1 MLWPFM
7 GKDGVDLHPGDASGG
22 PVPLIHDIKQGQ
34 EVEAQEQGDRGSWEE
49 RKAEVEAKAPS
60 SPSGDGLETSL
71 SCSTCMSSGM
81 SLLLLWQALLSL
93 RPARSGAWKCK

>member
-1 MLWPFM
+1 MPWPFM

-22 PVPLIHDIKQGQ
+22 PVPLIHDTKQGQ

-49 RKAEVEAKAPS
+49 RKAEVE
-60 SPSGDGLETSL
+60 ETSL